1 VFVLEKFIIHGG
13 RPLEGVVTVSGSKN
27 SAVGIIPATV
37 LVKGPCI
44 LDNVPEISDVFL
56 LFEILFRRKVP
67 QKFEGAVHFIGIVLL
82 LGLMVLVTFKDIVK
96 LFG

>member
-1 VFVLEKFIIHGG
+1 MEKFVIRGG
-13 RPLEGVVTVSGSKN
+13 HPLEGVITVSGSKN

-56 LFEILFRRKVP
+56 LFEILRSFGAEVTRLEKSTYRIDCSSMQGPVIADQDAVRRMR
-67 QKFEGAVHFIGIVLL
+67 ASY
-82 LGLMVLVTFKDIVK
+82 
-96 LFG
+96 